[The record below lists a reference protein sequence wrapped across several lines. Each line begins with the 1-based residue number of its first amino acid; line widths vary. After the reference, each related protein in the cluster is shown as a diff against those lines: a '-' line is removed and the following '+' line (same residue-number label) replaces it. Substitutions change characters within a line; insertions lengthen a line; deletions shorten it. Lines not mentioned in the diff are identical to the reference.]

1 MSSDYLHLI
10 TQLWDTGDQVK
21 SYANHLAKT
30 SPSTAWGHFSFN
42 KWKRPLT
49 KQSQNFTS
57 KLVLGTNVEMNGWKY
72 GEYESFVEVLFF
84 DREGFIFLF
93 DPERSSD
100 QCSSAY
106 LSNYIH
112 WLLLS
117 PQASGLGNL
126 TSAYLIKSALRC
138 KFPEPETYY
147 WHFQCISF
155 KPAPAPDF
163 TTSFSHLKQLKEIG
177 FCPTGIFNAHARSSG
192 NLGEF

>member
-1 MSSDYLHLI
+1 MLI
-10 TQLWDTGDQVK
+10 ILQ
-21 SYANHLAKT
+21 
-30 SPSTAWGHFSFN
+30 
-42 KWKRPLT
+42 KRPPPPLEAIFLLT
-49 KQSQNFTS
+49 SENGHWQN
-57 KLVLGTNVEMNGWKY
+57 KVRVLHQNWCWAQMLKWMAGNMASMRALLKFCSLTVI
-72 GEYESFVEVLFF
+72 L
-84 DREGFIFLF
+84 LF

-163 TTSFSHLKQLKEIG
+163 PTSFSHLKQLKEIG
-177 FCPTGIFNAHARSSG
+177 FFPTGIFNARSSG